1 VNEISLAL
9 GTFDGLH
16 TGHLQV
22 INQAKESR
30 YKPYVLLFDV
40 HPLSVI
46 TGTAPCSL
54 ISDKMRDDIIESLGV
69 NIIKASF
76 AEIAD
81 MPYDEFFKK
90 YLVEKYH
97 AGSLSCGE
105 NYTFGAG
112 GKGNVEKLKAL
123 CGEYGVE
130 LNIAPTQTCN
140 GETVSSTRI
149 RSLLESGD
157 IKTANAMLGREFSY
171 RSAVV
176 DGDKRGRTLGFPTAN
191 QFFPDN
197 FVKLKFG
204 VYASK
209 AVVDGEIFPSVT
221 NIGIRPTVSTQRYRS
236 ETYII
241 NFQGNIYGKEL
252 EVRLTDFLR
261 PEIKFGSLS
270 ELSRAI
276 ERDSKKSQEI
286 FSDNSCII

>member
-1 VNEISLAL
+1 MNEKSLAL

-16 TGHLQV
+16 IGHLQV
-22 INQAKESR
+22 IGQAKRSR
-30 YKPYVLLFDV
+30 YEPYVLLFDV

-46 TGTAPCSL
+46 TGKAPCSL
-54 ISDKMRDDIIESLGV
+54 ISDEMRNGIIESLGV
-69 NIIKASF
+69 KVINISF
-76 AEIAD
+76 AEIAN

-90 YLVEKYH
+90 YLVGKYG
-97 AGSLSCGE
+97 AKALSCGE

-112 GKGNVEKLKAL
+112 GNGNTEKLKAL
-123 CGEYGVE
+123 CDEYGVE
-130 LNIAPTQTCN
+130 LHIAPTQTYN
-140 GETVSSTRI
+140 GEPVSSTRI
-149 RSLLESGD
+149 RSLLENGE

-176 DGDKRGRTLGFPTAN
+176 DGDRRGRTLGFPTAN

-209 AVVDGEIFPSVT
+209 TLIDGEVFPSVT
-221 NIGIRPTVSTQRYRS
+221 NIGIRPTVYTERYRS

-241 NFQGNIYGKEL
+241 NFQGNIYGREI

-261 PEIKFGSLS
+261 PERKFPSLS
-270 ELSRAI
+270 ELSDAI
-276 ERDSKKSQEI
+276 ELDSKKSQEI
-286 FSDNSCII
+286 FYDNSCII

>member
-1 VNEISLAL
+1 MNEKSLAL

-22 INQAKESR
+22 IKQAKDSR
-30 YKPYVLLFDV
+30 YEPCVLLFDV

-46 TGTAPCSL
+46 TGKAPCSL
-54 ISDKMRDDIIESLGV
+54 ISDEMRKEIIESLGV
-69 NIIKASF
+69 KVIDISF

-97 AGSLSCGE
+97 AKALSCGE

-112 GKGNVEKLKAL
+112 GKGDVEKLKAL

-130 LNIAPTQTCN
+130 LHIAPTQTYK
-140 GETVSSTRI
+140 GETVSSTKI
-149 RSLLESGD
+149 RSLLENGSIED
-157 IKTANAMLGREFSY
+157 ANAMLGREFSY

-176 DGDKRGRTLGFPTAN
+176 DGDRRGRTLGFPTAN
-191 QFFPDN
+191 QYFPDN

-209 AVVDGEIFPSVT
+209 AVIDGEIFPSVT
-221 NIGIRPTVSTQRYRS
+221 NIGIRPTVYTERYRS

-241 NFQGNIYGKEL
+241 NFQGNIYGKKI
-252 EVRLTDFLR
+252 EVRLTRFLR
-261 PEIKFGSLS
+261 PEKKFATLS

-276 ERDSKKSQEI
+276 EHDSKKSQEI